1 LNRPSDIRGVRRMT
15 AAACAVLGPALIG
28 LVRATYPAFS
38 ASKASSTVSAF
49 AHHLGAARV
58 ELAAG
63 FAACL
68 IMPFFVLG
76 VYRLTVRQV
85 PVLATV
91 GSVIAVLGWL
101 MTSFM
106 VATDAVAYELARHG
120 GSPAIYD
127 QFTRNAVIASGTV
140 GFLVG
145 HEIGTVL
152 LGAALWRS
160 EVVPRSAA
168 TAVIAAPVLHLAAV
182 AASTRGLDIAAFAL
196 LTGAGAATA
205 RQILRTADSH
215 WDLPPESRPASV
227 DSDIDRSTVPISA

>member
-1 LNRPSDIRGVRRMT
+1 VA

-38 ASKASSTVSAF
+38 ASKASATVSAF

-63 FAACL
+63 LAGSL
-68 IMPFFVLG
+68 IMPFFMLG
-76 VYRLTVRQV
+76 LYRLTVRRV

-120 GSPAIYD
+120 GSPAIYN
-127 QFTRNAVIASGTV
+127 QFTKNAVIAIGTAV
-140 GFLVG
+140 FLVG
-145 HEIGTVL
+145 HEIGTLL

-160 EVVPRSAA
+160 KVVPRLAAA
-168 TAVIAAPVLHLAAV
+168 TVVAGPVLHLVAV
-182 AASTRGLDIAAFAL
+182 AASIRGLDILAFAL
-196 LTGAGAATA
+196 LTTGGALTA
-205 RQILRTADSH
+205 LQIVRTPDSD
-215 WDLPPESRPASV
+215 WDLAPESGSASV
-227 DSDIDRSTVPISA
+227 EPDIARSTLPISA

>member
-1 LNRPSDIRGVRRMT
+1 M
-15 AAACAVLGPALIG
+15 AAGACVVLGPALIG

-38 ASKASSTVSAF
+38 ASKASLTVSAF

-63 FAACL
+63 FAATL

-76 VYRLTVRQV
+76 VYRLTVRRV
-85 PVLATV
+85 PVLATA
-91 GSVIAVLGWL
+91 GSVIAMLGWL

-106 VATDAVAYELARHG
+106 VASDAVAYELARHG

-127 QFTRNAVIASGTV
+127 RFTGNAVIATGTAV
-140 GFLVG
+140 FLIG

-160 EVVPRSAA
+160 KVVPLWAA
-168 TAVIAAPVLHLAAV
+168 VTVVAAPVLHLVAV
-182 AASTRGLDIAAFAL
+182 GASARALDVAAFAL
-196 LTGAGAATA
+196 LTIAGAVTA
-205 RQILRTADSH
+205 RQILRTPDSH
-215 WDLPPESRPASV
+215 WDLAPENSPVSV
-227 DSDIDRSTVPISA
+227 EPDIDTANSPISA